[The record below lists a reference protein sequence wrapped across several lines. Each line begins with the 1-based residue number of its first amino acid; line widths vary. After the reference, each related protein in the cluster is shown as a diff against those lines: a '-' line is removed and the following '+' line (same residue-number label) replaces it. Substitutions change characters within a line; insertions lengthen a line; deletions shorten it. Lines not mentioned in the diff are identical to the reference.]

1 MLDIYVN
8 KEEESFEPEV
18 KEMYFEG
25 LILAQRND
33 SIIQIVF
40 TSGIV
45 VNVKQDDV
53 SLSFDVLLPKTFK
66 GL

>member
-1 MLDIYVN
+1 MVDIYVN
-8 KEEESFEPEV
+8 DEEESFEPEV
-18 KEMYFEG
+18 TEMDFEG

-33 SIIQIVF
+33 STIQIVF

-45 VNVKQDDV
+45 VNVKQNDIA
-53 SLSFDVLLPKTFK
+53 LSFNVLLPEHFK